1 MRGACV
7 CACACKLAMPSD
19 SDCRSRCARSL
30 PLCAI
35 SLSSVVQAFRPPPRW
50 TCTIP
55 WGLIC
60 TMNSASGCSTHLVPP
75 AQICPVLHLPFNSN
89 VFTDTHVVPL
99 TASQTGS
106 DGHLHALHS
115 HSSPPRRRPPRDVYS
130 CAHPASEH
138 GVCPS
143 GGCQGDCDSVIGE
156 DGSEQKL
163 EVVCIF
169 RTPALTRPIITLE
182 PISTSKAIFEAACST
197 AIRGDEQLRDCSCQP
212 RHHLP
217 GCTHMMI
224 SEPTCLHYTC
234 SGRNRRLGCRRVTTS
249 TSWTPRRS
257 RASTCHTP
265 AVRAPA
271 PHAQVQPRPGP
282 L

>member
-1 MRGACV
+1 MCV
-7 CACACKLAMPSD
+7 CMQASHAIRQRLQVTM
-19 SDCRSRCARSL
+19 RSL
-30 PLCAI
+30 SPSVRYFPVLCRT
-35 SLSSVVQAFRPPPRW
+35 SL
-50 TCTIP
+50 
-55 WGLIC
+55 
-60 TMNSASGCSTHLVPP
+60 PP
-75 AQICPVLHLPFNSN
+75 APALDLHNSLGADLHHELGVRLFHPLGSTSTNLCPVLHLPFNSN